1 MAKTRDYY
9 EVLGVSKNATPE
21 ELKKAYRKLALEF
34 HPDKNKTADAEN
46 KFKEINA
53 AYEVLASSEKRKA
66 YDTYGDSAFGGGQA
80 GGPFGGQGGPFGG
93 TSGGPF
99 TYTWSNGEGF
109 SRGAGSPAGDFG
121 GFNDP
126 FEIFEQF
133 FGGPSP
139 FGRRKPAYSLTI
151 EFMEAVTG
159 VTKKVNLE
167 GKEKTIKIPA
177 GVNDSSHIR
186 FDDFDIVVRIRPHP
200 RFAREGND
208 IIAEEEISMT
218 QAALGVVLP
227 IETVQGEVKIKIPEG
242 TQPGAVIRV
251 RGKGVPYIK
260 SNNMGDHYVRVSVKI
275 PTKLK
280 TQQKELL
287 REFETEGKKS
297 WF

>member
-1 MAKTRDYY
+1 
-9 EVLGVSKNATPE
+9 
-21 ELKKAYRKLALEF
+21 
-34 HPDKNKTADAEN
+34 
-46 KFKEINA
+46 
-53 AYEVLASSEKRKA
+53 
-66 YDTYGDSAFGGGQA
+66 
-80 GGPFGGQGGPFGG
+80 
-93 TSGGPF
+93 
-99 TYTWSNGEGF
+99 
-109 SRGAGSPAGDFG
+109 
-121 GFNDP
+121 
-126 FEIFEQF
+126 
-133 FGGPSP
+133 
-139 FGRRKPAYSLTI
+139 
-151 EFMEAVTG
+151 MEAVTG

-260 SNNMGDHYVRVSVKI
+260 SSNVGDHYVRVSVKI